1 MANFFNKT
9 VLVTGA
15 SGGIGRAIAQQ
26 FAEHDARVVVHF
38 NKNERAAEKTL
49 ESLKGDSHRLAQANL
64 THPDELP
71 NMVETIS
78 RGMGKIDVL
87 INNAGIFEVHPLLD
101 LEYEEWQKMWQKTVA
116 TNLLGPANLS
126 FCVAKHMM
134 QHDGGK
140 IVNISSRGAFR
151 GEPDAPAYGA
161 TKAGLN
167 AMSQSLAQALAPHN
181 IFFFVIAPGFVDTE
195 RVSPILYGPQGDE
208 IRNQSPLGR
217 VAKPEEVARTAL
229 FLASEG
235 SEFLTGCIVDVNG
248 ASYLRS

>member
-1 MANFFNKT
+1 MANFSNKT

-15 SGGIGRAIAQQ
+15 SGGIGRAIAQE

-38 NKNERAAEKTL
+38 HNNEREAKRTL
-49 ESLKGDSHRLAQANL
+49 ESLKGDSHRLVQADL

-71 NMVETIS
+71 NMVETIA

-87 INNAGIFEVHPLLD
+87 INNAGIFEVHPLVD
-101 LEYEEWQKMWQKTVA
+101 IEYEEWQKMWQKTVA

-126 FCVAKHMM
+126 FCVAKQMM

-167 AMSQSLAQALAPHN
+167 AMSQSLAKALAPHN
-181 IFFFVIAPGFVDTE
+181 IFFFVIAPGFVDTD

-217 VAKPEEVARTAL
+217 VAKPREVAHTAL

>member
-1 MANFFNKT
+1 MPNFFHKT

-26 FAEHDARVVVHF
+26 FAEHDAQVVVHF
-38 NKNERAAEKTL
+38 NKNERAAKETL
-49 ESLKGDSHRLAQANL
+49 ESLKGDSHRLAQADL
-64 THPDELP
+64 TQPDELP
-71 NMVETIS
+71 NLVETIS

-87 INNAGIFEVHPLLD
+87 INNAGIFEIHPILD
-101 LEYEEWQKMWQKTVA
+101 MEYEEWQQIWQKTVA
-116 TNLLGPANLS
+116 TNLLGPANLT

-134 QHDGGK
+134 LHDGGK

-167 AMSQSLAQALAPHN
+167 AMSQSLAKALAPHN
-181 IFFFVIAPGFVDTE
+181 IFFFVIAPGFVDTD

-217 VAKPEEVARTAL
+217 VAKPREVAHTAL

>member
-1 MANFFNKT
+1 MTNFSNKT

-26 FAEHDARVVVHF
+26 FAEAGASVVVHF
-38 NKNERAAEKTL
+38 NNNERAAQRTL
-49 ESLKGDSHRLAQANL
+49 ESLKGDTHRLARADL
-64 THPDELP
+64 TKPEELP
-71 NMVETIS
+71 NLIETVAK
-78 RGMGKIDVL
+78 GMGKIDVL
-87 INNAGIFEVHPLLD
+87 INNAGIFEVHPILD
-101 LEYEEWQKMWQKTVA
+101 IEYDEWQEMWQKTVA
-116 TNLLGPANLS
+116 INLLGPANLS
-126 FCVAKHMM
+126 FCVAKHMIRFG
-134 QHDGGK
+134 GGK
-140 IVNISSRGAFR
+140 IVNIGSRGAFR

-161 TKAGLN
+161 TKAGLH
-167 AMSQSLAQALAPHN
+167 AMSQSLAKALAAHN

-195 RVSPILYGPQGDE
+195 RVAPFLDGPQGDE

-217 VAKPEEVARTAL
+217 VARPAEVARTAL